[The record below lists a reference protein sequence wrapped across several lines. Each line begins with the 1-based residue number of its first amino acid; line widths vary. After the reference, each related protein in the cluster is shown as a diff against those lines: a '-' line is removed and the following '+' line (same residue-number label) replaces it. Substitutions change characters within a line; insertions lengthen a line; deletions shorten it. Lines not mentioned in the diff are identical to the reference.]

1 MKSTKLFKK
10 INIPAVLGSNLF
22 LLLVIIRLEH
32 ENTPSIEAELAT
44 AAKIYFATSLKAGNI
59 DLCFAK
65 NKSGS
70 FVVVSVT
77 LPSNGMFSN

>member
-1 MKSTKLFKK
+1 MKSTKLFKN

-22 LLLVIIRLEH
+22 LLLVIIRPAH
-32 ENTPSIEAELAT
+32 ENTLSLEAELAT
-44 AAKIYFATSLKAGNI
+44 AAKIYFAISLKTGNI
-59 DLCFAK
+59 DWYFAK

-77 LPSNGMFSN
+77 LTF